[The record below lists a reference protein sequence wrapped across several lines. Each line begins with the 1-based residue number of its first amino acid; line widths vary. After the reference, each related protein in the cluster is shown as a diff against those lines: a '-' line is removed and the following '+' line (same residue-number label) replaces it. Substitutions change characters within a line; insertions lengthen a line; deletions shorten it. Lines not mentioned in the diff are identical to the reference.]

1 MKLFLLTIFTASLLT
16 GCTTDTPK
24 RVYEENLEITEINPN
39 KFTGLAKQNLFHL
52 AKVYDL
58 RPFLFTKKIHIQ
70 SYVVPHSHPVLTLNT
85 RHAETPHHLLSTWM
99 HEEFHWW
106 MGMKPRETDKAIS
119 ELGKLYPKL
128 PKTEARNKRSTYL
141 HLAICFLEYRSLV
154 HFVGE
159 KEARELIN
167 EIATKDKIYSW
178 IYSQVLSNE
187 AAIRKIVVTNRLLPP
202 PLK

>member
-1 MKLFLLTIFTASLLT
+1 MKRFLLTIFTASLLW
-16 GCTTDTPK
+16 GCTTTPK
-24 RVYEENLEITEINPN
+24 RVYEDSLEITEINPN
-39 KFTGLAKQNLFHL
+39 KFTYLAKQNLFHL

-70 SYVVPHSHPVLTLNT
+70 SYVIPHSHPVLTLNT

-106 MGMKPRETDKAIS
+106 MGMKPRETDKAIAEFS
-119 ELGKLYPKL
+119 KIYPKL
-128 PKTEARNKRSTYL
+128 PASEGKNKRSTYL
-141 HLAICFLEYRSLV
+141 HMAICFLEYRALV

-159 KEARELIN
+159 KEARELLQ
-167 EIATKDKIYSW
+167 ELVAKDKIYPW
-178 IYSQVLSNE
+178 VYTQVLNDE
-187 AAIRKIVVTNRLLPP
+187 TKIRKIIMADNLLPP